1 MLVLENESLNLI
13 SWFEENFM
21 KVNPEKFQEI
31 CMGKMSVPFLLYLV
45 LFLVINKYVML
56 LPFKLLCLYA
66 SVCML
71 STLIF
76 AFPMGALFLIF
87 SAHLNRR
94 LIGELIEYTCT
105 GIWRP
110 SNVQPSTFSNDIT
123 YEALRPILSILNI
136 YSIYR

>member
-13 SWFEENFM
+13 SWLEENFM

-76 AFPMGALFLIF
+76 AFRKRYPDGSLVSYIF
-87 SAHLNRR
+87 SSPEPKANR
-94 LIGELIEYTCT
+94 
-105 GIWRP
+105 
-110 SNVQPSTFSNDIT
+110 
-123 YEALRPILSILNI
+123 
-136 YSIYR
+136 